1 MSLSKQLVDW
11 AFVQR
16 ARGLDA
22 AIERKTRV
30 HCADN
35 LGIAIAARA
44 ISPIAVQL
52 SQALGGAQALSPAS
66 FAFGASAHSHM
77 LDFDDVHDM
86 ARVHPTAVTMPAA
99 LAVLPLSSASG
110 AELLEAV
117 ALGNELA
124 CRFGMIWLP
133 SGGGAGSD
141 WFLTQLFGYFSAAL
155 SASLVLGLDAA
166 TTQSAI
172 GLAYMQA
179 AGGKEAGVGA
189 GGTARA
195 IYPAFAAM
203 GGVQAAL
210 LARSGVKGPP
220 TALDG
225 KAGFFHLYFGR
236 QLDEGQLA
244 RLLSS
249 DTWMWADTRFKLWP
263 CCRHSHPYV
272 VAAQALGE
280 TVDPQ
285 DIERVQVSVNTTAAK
300 LCTPLEQR
308 RTPQTLQDAKYSI
321 PFLVALALVRREVSL
336 RTLDESS
343 FTDPQVLA
351 MAQRVDIVNTG
362 HDEPGMPHASI
373 TMTMRNGGASHT
385 FDQPFVEKQDDG
397 RLQAKFSSC
406 LQYAGKDLLETD
418 ALWAVLNQPDAVGL
432 ARLRSLMA

>member
-11 AFVQR
+11 ALAQR
-16 ARGLDA
+16 AYGLDA
-22 AIERKTRV
+22 AIERKTRL

-35 LGIAIAARA
+35 IGIAIAARA
-44 ISPIAVQL
+44 RSPIAGQL
-52 SQALGGAQALSPAS
+52 RKALDGAEALSPAS
-66 FAFGASAHSHM
+66 FAFAASAHSHM

-99 LAVLPLSSASG
+99 LAVLPLSSAG
-110 AELLEAV
+110 GREVLEAV
-117 ALGNELA
+117 ALSNELA
-124 CRFGMIWLP
+124 CRLGMIWLP
-133 SGGGAGSD
+133 SGGGPGSD

-166 TTQSAI
+166 QTQSAI

-210 LARSGVKGPP
+210 LARSGVQGPP

-236 QLDEGQLA
+236 QLDSGQTAQLLA
-244 RLLSS
+244 PHGWFWQ
-249 DTWMWADTRFKLWP
+249 DTCFKLWP

-272 VAAQALGE
+272 VAAQALGAG
-280 TVDPQ
+280 VDVQ
-285 DIERVQVSVNTTAAK
+285 NIERVVVRVNPTAAK
-300 LCTPLEQR
+300 LCTPIEQR
-308 RTPQTLQDAKYSI
+308 RRPQTLQDAKYSI
-321 PFLVALALVRREVSL
+321 PFLVALALTRREVSL
-336 RTLDESS
+336 QSLDESS
-343 FTDPQVLA
+343 LTDPQVLA
-351 MAQRVDIVNTG
+351 VAQCVAIENTG

-373 TMTMRNGGASHT
+373 TLTSRPEGAGRTFELPFAEPQGEDMLHT
-385 FDQPFVEKQDDG
+385 
-397 RLQAKFSSC
+397 KFSAC
-406 LQYAGKDLLETD
+406 MAYAGWTPAQAAGMWACVQALDVSGLEKIR
-418 ALWAVLNQPDAVGL
+418 G
-432 ARLRSLMA
+432 LMA